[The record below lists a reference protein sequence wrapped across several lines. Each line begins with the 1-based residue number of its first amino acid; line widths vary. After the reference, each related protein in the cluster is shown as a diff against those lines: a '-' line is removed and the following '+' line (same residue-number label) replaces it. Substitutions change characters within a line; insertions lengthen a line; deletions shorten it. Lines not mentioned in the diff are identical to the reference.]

1 MDLLT
6 CGDDTI
12 HIPGLEFLV
21 EKVWPG
27 GLQLFV
33 IAGHDCD
40 VVDPVRGEVLQE
52 RQGWAAGAAKI
63 LPVLGEVHSRSKG
76 EWWKCP
82 WNNPHYY

>member
-1 MDLLT
+1 MLSVSNLCQRQRVIKAREHFEAPRISWNWECPVDMLT

-40 VVDPVRGEVLQE
+40 VVDPVRG
-52 RQGWAAGAAKI
+52 
-63 LPVLGEVHSRSKG
+63 
-76 EWWKCP
+76 
-82 WNNPHYY
+82 